1 MRQALITHAG
11 HQGRLLECVTAL
23 EGADFDRAQSIVPN
37 AGELYL
43 EALSWAN
50 DAAEALFG
58 RTDAVAA

>member
-23 EGADFDRAQSIVPN
+23 ETADFDRAKSIVPN

-43 EALSWAN
+43 ESLAWAN
-50 DAAEALFG
+50 DAAAALFD
-58 RTDAVAA
+58 RPEAVAA